1 MFCLLYGPKLSQCRC
16 DISWGMFIFT
26 RLMFSIN
33 FKPQTLKV
41 YFYVYLS
48 RIYTSIH
55 FLFFQNMGLKE
66 TQEFPSPEQFVRNN
80 YGKFTHHTDLLI
92 PNDQTV
98 TNQSQ
103 SNKSHRASFQM
114 FKQYKIIDQEKGTAR
129 RAMPRRWISWRV
141 WSEVSFRLANAMSSF
156 FIFSASQYIYFTE
169 GSLVSVELICLQY
182 LVQCF

>member
-1 MFCLLYGPKLSQCRC
+1 
-16 DISWGMFIFT
+16 MFIFT

-41 YFYVYLS
+41 YFFVYLS

-55 FLFFQNMGLKE
+55 IHIPYLVFFQNMGLKE

-103 SNKSHRASFQM
+103 SNKSHRAKHS
-114 FKQYKIIDQEKGTAR
+114 KCSNSNKSWSGEGDGEASDAE
-129 RAMPRRWISWRV
+129 AMNQ
-141 WSEVSFRLANAMSSF
+141 LASVVGGFVQVGQCNVFFFSF
-156 FIFSASQYIYFTE
+156 FLHLNISTLLKEA
-169 GSLVSVELICLQY
+169 
-182 LVQCF
+182 